1 MAVINFSV
9 NERQYLRL
17 LRMANDKNLS
27 VEELLRE
34 ITKAELNRA
43 NKKKEK
49 KQ

>member
-1 MAVINFSV
+1 MAVIQFSID
-9 NERQYLRL
+9 ERQHFRL

-34 ITKAELNRA
+34 ITKAEIDRA